1 MFVIGAGPAGL
12 CAALR
17 LQQLGYRVMLIERS
31 AVWPRAQIGEALTPG
46 VKNIIA
52 FLDANDAMEHVPH
65 LTRLP
70 TRLSWRSKTVE
81 TVAHADAAVVDRAA
95 FDAALLQLAKARGI
109 EVHQPAALDS
119 ITGGAGAWQL
129 AFSTPGATHLV
140 KARMILDAQGRQ
152 GKPAQQLLSAPRLS
166 AMWVEIAENHIPADM
181 AHVTQVEALAHGWLW
196 GTRLPDRRYRVMLL
210 SDPAT
215 SRQLHA
221 GEPESWL
228 RSQCAA
234 STLFAD
240 VAQQQFSSSLQMCS
254 ATPYVALNSWQDG
267 RIKLG
272 DAAFA
277 LDPISS
283 SGVEKAMR
291 FSLQA
296 ALAVHTFC
304 QADNPAQQTLAHE
317 FYQQRLLETCA
328 RHHFWTTAY
337 YRQAWCSE
345 QPFWRSRSISSLASS
360 SLASAASNPESR
372 LMTDALQLEMDR
384 LENYREPVLQAG
396 PGIQGDQMIRFHPAV
411 EIVPLPCAMADK
423 VKLLPAMR
431 HPHLERP
438 LAFWENEAVLPR
450 LEILSQQTRLA
461 SARDLLGQ
469 TMGLQKAQRLLT
481 WLWQRGL
488 LEVVSH

>member
-12 CAALR
+12 SAALR

-46 VKNIIA
+46 VKNIID

-70 TRLSWRSKTVE
+70 TRLSWRSKAAE
-81 TVAHADAAVVDRAA
+81 TVSHADAAVVDRAA
-95 FDAALLQLAKARGI
+95 FDAALLQLARTRGI
-109 EVHQPAALDS
+109 EVHQPATLDS
-119 ITGGAGAWQL
+119 ISGAAGAWQL
-129 AFSTPGATHLV
+129 SFTTPDSTHQV
-140 KARMILDAQGRQ
+140 SARMILDARGRA
-152 GKPAQQLLSAPRLS
+152 GNPARQSLCAPRLS
-166 AMWVEIAENHIPADM
+166 AMWAEIGENHIPSDL
-181 AHVTQVEALAHGWLW
+181 AHITQVEALEHGWLW

-215 SRQLHA
+215 SRQSSA
-221 GEPESWL
+221 GDPESWL
-228 RSQCAA
+228 RNHCAG
-234 STLFAD
+234 SVLFAG
-240 VAQQQFSSSLQMCS
+240 VARQPFSSTLQMCS

-296 ALAVHTFC
+296 TLAVHTFC
-304 QADNPAQQTLAHE
+304 QAGNPAQQTLARE
-317 FYQQRLLETCA
+317 FYQQRLVETCA
-328 RHHFWTTAY
+328 RHHFWTAAY

-345 QPFWRSRSISSLASS
+345 QPFWRSRSTSSLTPAPG
-360 SLASAASNPESR
+360 NPESL
-372 LMTDALQLEMDR
+372 LMLDALQLEIDQ
-384 LENYREPVLQAG
+384 LENYREPAFHAG
-396 PGIQGDQMIRFHPAV
+396 PGIQAHQMIRFHRAV
-411 EIVPLPCAMADK
+411 EIVPLPCATGDK
-423 VKLLPAMR
+423 VELLPAMR

-450 LEILSQQTRLA
+450 LEILSQQTSLS
-461 SARDLLGQ
+461 SARDLLAQ